1 MGPPEVPTGIGGRRR
16 GAGFC
21 QRKQVNSYSRPAA
34 DAGVR
39 NVVDV
44 TGV

>member
-1 MGPPEVPTGIGGRRR
+1 VPTGIGGRRR